1 MSSPAVY
8 LAALL
13 VMLTGFLVPSPAV
26 ADVLSGARWRFRLV
40 VVNAAAENDPLR
52 SAQRAEVDRDA
63 AGWSER
69 RMRLV
74 EVVGDRVTCDGRAIN
89 APAARIRAALLLPP
103 TPGAVLLIGLDGEVK
118 LRQSHAATNEQLFGL
133 IDTMPMRRAELAEGA
148 APLAAPEE
156 DGC

>member
-1 MSSPAVY
+1 MSSPAVH

-13 VMLTGFLVPSPAV
+13 FVLTGFRVPSAAA
-26 ADVLSGARWRFRLV
+26 ADLLSDARWRFRLV
-40 VVNAAAENDPLR
+40 VVNVAAEDDPLR
-52 SAQRAEVDRDA
+52 SAQRAVVDQDA

-74 EVVGDRVTCDGRAIN
+74 EIVGDRLSCDGRAIN
-89 APAARIRAALLLPP
+89 APAAQIRAALALPP

-118 LRQSHAATNEQLFGL
+118 LRQSHAATNEQLFSL
-133 IDTMPMRRAELAEGA
+133 IDAMPMRRAERAGGA
-148 APLAAPEE
+148 AAPAAREE